1 MERTPARHTSAADV
15 LAFVSANRQ
24 RPPPSAPPP
33 AKRATPD
40 DSLASRSR
48 VAYEPYSDQQRV
60 ALLEELEAYLTADP
74 NSSSDINLESVRQMR
89 ELLSAMKTLYGKQ
102 ATEIERMQ
110 SLMSS
115 GGPFLTG
122 GGGGDFVGGGGGV
135 GGDFG
140 AGGVEDGVGESDPT
154 GMRGMAIG
162 HAPDN
167 AAASGGLAEPPQYQ
181 KEAGMGGGGEDGEE
195 GEDRPAS
202 PVKNE
207 PHTMSRKE
215 AYTLYKTAEGEGL
228 NQTLVAQKQRL
239 KMNRGKKAAA
249 AAEVNKAKDAID
261 RNRALLD
268 QKKVEREQQAQEQ
281 NNAQEIIDE
290 EEYGYIQA
298 LKEAKQQ
305 YKTAHAAMLT
315 AGGAANEAASEVDN
329 AREKLLSGFNTW
341 YAESFNEPAGSTL
354 DFIRPSTAPLPMS
367 ETKAD
372 VMDDDEAFEHLQMT
386 RVMDTAP
393 ESLAYVRARKQV
405 GGRGLGARTKRT
417 K

>member
-1 MERTPARHTSAADV
+1 M
-15 LAFVSANRQ
+15 
-24 RPPPSAPPP
+24 
-33 AKRATPD
+33 
-40 DSLASRSR
+40 
-48 VAYEPYSDQQRV
+48 
-60 ALLEELEAYLTADP
+60 
-74 NSSSDINLESVRQMR
+74 
-89 ELLSAMKTLYGKQ
+89 
-102 ATEIERMQ
+102 
-110 SLMSS
+110 
-115 GGPFLTG
+115 
-122 GGGGDFVGGGGGV
+122 GGGGGV

-140 AGGVEDGVGESDPT
+140 AGGVEDGVGESDPDWHAWY
-154 GMRGMAIG
+154 GDRPCARQRGRFG
-162 HAPDN
+162 R
-167 AAASGGLAEPPQYQ
+167 LAEPPQYQ

-215 AYTLYKTAEGEGL
+215 AYTLYKTAEGESL

-329 AREKLLSGFNTW
+329 AREKLLGFNTW

-354 DFIRPSTAPLPMS
+354 DFIRPSTRR
-367 ETKAD
+367 
-372 VMDDDEAFEHLQMT
+372 FQC
-386 RVMDTAP
+386 R
-393 ESLAYVRARKQV
+393 RR
-405 GGRGLGARTKRT
+405 RRT
-417 K
+417 